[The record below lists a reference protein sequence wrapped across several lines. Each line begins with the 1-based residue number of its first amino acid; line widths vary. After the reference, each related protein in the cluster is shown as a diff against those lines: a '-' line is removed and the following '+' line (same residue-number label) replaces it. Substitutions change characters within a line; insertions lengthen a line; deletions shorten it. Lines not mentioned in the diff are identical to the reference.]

1 MRTQPE
7 IETTERLLAQ
17 LDRIADALERIAD
30 TMEKGNTQEE
40 K

>member
-7 IETTERLLAQ
+7 IEATERLLAQ

-30 TMEKGNTQEE
+30 VMEKGDNQEE
-40 K
+40 